1 MAVRKIDYCKTIVP
15 ARPGRAAEILGALR
29 EEGVNLLAFT
39 GFPIGGGKAQ
49 IDLVA
54 PRIADVRRVARRHGW
69 RLGPTRRGFLVQG
82 RDAVGAVHR
91 HLAKLAKQGIN
102 VIAAD
107 ALAAGG
113 GRFAMILW
121 VAPRDYARAA
131 KALRAQR

>member
-1 MAVRKIDYCKTIVP
+1 MAVRKIDYCKAIVP
-15 ARPGRAAEILGALR
+15 ARAGRAAEMLGALR
-29 EEGVNLLAFT
+29 DEGVSLLAFT

-54 PRIADVRRVARRHGW
+54 RRIGDVRRVARKYGW
-69 RLGPTRRGFLVQG
+69 RLGPTKRGFLVQG

-91 HLAKLAKQGIN
+91 HLAKLAKQDIN

-121 VAPRDYARAA
+121 VAPGDYARAGR
-131 KALRAQR
+131 ALGAR

>member
-1 MAVRKIDYCKTIVP
+1 MAVHKIDYCKAIVP
-15 ARPGRAAEILGALR
+15 ARAGTAAEMLGALR
-29 EEGVNLLAFT
+29 DEGVDLVAFT

-49 IDLVA
+49 IDFAA
-54 PRIADVRRVARRHGW
+54 PRIAEVRRVARAQGW
-69 RLGPTRRGFLVQG
+69 RLGPTKRAFLVQG

-91 HLAKLAKQGIN
+91 HLAKLAKGGID

-107 ALAAGG
+107 AVSAGG

-131 KALRAQR
+131 RAIGAR

>member
-1 MAVRKIDYCKTIVP
+1 MAVRKIDYCKAIVP
-15 ARPGRAAEILGALR
+15 ARAGRAAEMLAALR
-29 EEGVNLLAFT
+29 DEGVNLLAFT

-49 IDLVA
+49 IDFVA
-54 PRIADVRRVARRHGW
+54 PRIGDVRRVARKHGW
-69 RLGPTRRGFLVQG
+69 RLGPTRKGFLVQG
-82 RDAVGAVHR
+82 SDEVGAVHR
-91 HLAKLAKQGIN
+91 HLAKLAKQDIN

-131 KALRAQR
+131 RVLGAR